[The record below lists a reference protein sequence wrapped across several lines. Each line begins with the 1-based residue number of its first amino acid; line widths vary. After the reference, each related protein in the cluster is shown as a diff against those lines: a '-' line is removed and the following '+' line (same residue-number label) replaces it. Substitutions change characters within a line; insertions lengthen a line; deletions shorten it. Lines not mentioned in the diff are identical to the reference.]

1 MPYGPGHPNSA
12 PTMDRTQKA
21 ALLSAGIGLAVTA
34 LKFYAAWLTGSLA
47 LYSDALESIINV
59 VAAIGAFVALRVAAR
74 PADEDHPYGHHKAEF
89 FSAVIEGAL
98 IIVAA
103 LLILRDSYYGVLAP
117 KPLDAPA
124 LGVAINVGAGIINAA
139 WAMALMRWGQRWRSP
154 ALIADARHIFADVV
168 TSCGVLIG
176 VGAVLVTGYPILDPI
191 VAGLVALNIL
201 WSGFRMVRESVDG
214 LMDRAAPHEMVTQI
228 RTLISEHG
236 EGALEAHDVRT
247 RAAGQATFIDF
258 HLVVPG
264 AMSVEASH
272 AICDRL
278 ENALES
284 TIPGAV
290 VTIHVE
296 PGELAKARGV
306 PVL

>member
-1 MPYGPGHPNSA
+1 
-12 PTMDRTQKA
+12 MDRTQKA
-21 ALLSAGIGLAVTA
+21 ALISAGIGLAVTA

-59 VAAIGAFVALRVAAR
+59 VAAGGAFVALRVAAR

-98 IIVAA
+98 IVVAA
-103 LLILRDSYYGVLAP
+103 LVILRDSYFGLLAP
-117 KPLDAPA
+117 RALDAPTVGLA
-124 LGVAINVGAGIINAA
+124 VNFVATVINAVWA
-139 WAMALMRWGQRWRSP
+139 WALMRWGRRWRSP
-154 ALIADARHIFADVV
+154 ALIADARHVFADVV
-168 TSCGVLIG
+168 TSCGVLVG
-176 VGAVLVTGYPILDPI
+176 VGAVLMTGYPVLDPV
-191 VAGLVALNIL
+191 VAGLVAMNIL

-214 LMDRAAPHEMVTQI
+214 LMDRAAPPEMVCQI
-228 RTLISEHG
+228 RALISQHG

-247 RAAGQATFIDF
+247 RSAGQATFIDF

-264 AMSVEASH
+264 TMSVVESH

-278 ENALES
+278 EFALET

-296 PGELAKARGV
+296 PGEEAKARGL

>member
-1 MPYGPGHPNSA
+1 ME
-12 PTMDRTQKA
+12 RTQKA
-21 ALLSAGIGLAVTA
+21 ALLSAGIGLAVTG
-34 LKFYAAWLTGSLA
+34 LKFWAAWLTGSLA

-59 VAAIGAFVALRVAAR
+59 VAAIGAFVALRVASR

-89 FSAVIEGAL
+89 FSAVIEGVL
-98 IIVAA
+98 IVVAA
-103 LLILRDSYYGVLAP
+103 LLILREAYFGLMAP
-117 KPLDAPA
+117 KALDAPA
-124 LGVAINVGAGIINAA
+124 LGLAINAGAGVVNAA
-139 WAMALMRWGQRWRSP
+139 WAWALLRWGRAWRSP

-168 TSCGVLIG
+168 TSVGVLIG
-176 VGAVLVTGYPILDPI
+176 VGAVLATGYPILDPA
-191 VAGLVALNIL
+191 VAALVALNIL
-201 WSGFRMVRESVDG
+201 WSGWRMVRESVDG
-214 LMDRAAPHEMVTQI
+214 LMDRAAPHEMVSQI
-228 RTLISEHG
+228 RTLISRHG

-247 RAAGQATFIDF
+247 RSAGQATFIDF

-264 AMSVEASH
+264 AMTVEDSH

-278 ENALES
+278 ESALET

-296 PGELAKARGV
+296 PAEEAKARGV

>member
-1 MPYGPGHPNSA
+1 
-12 PTMDRTQKA
+12 MDRTQKA
-21 ALLSAGIGLAVTA
+21 ALLSAGIGLIVTV
-34 LKFYAAWLTGSLA
+34 LKFYAAWLTSSLA

-59 VAAIGAFVALRVAAR
+59 VAAVGAFVALRVAAR
-74 PADEDHPYGHHKAEF
+74 PADAEHPYGHHKAEF

-103 LLILRDSYYGVLAP
+103 ILILREAYFGLLAP

-124 LGVAINVGAGIINAA
+124 LGLAINLGAGGINAA
-139 WAMALMRWGQRWRSP
+139 WAWALMRWGRAWRSP
-154 ALIADARHIFADVV
+154 ALIADARHIVADVV
-168 TSCGVLIG
+168 TSCGVLVG
-176 VGAVLVTGYPILDPI
+176 VA
-191 VAGLVALNIL
+191 ALVALNIL

-214 LMDRAAPHEMVTQI
+214 LMDRAAPADMVCEI
-228 RTLISEHG
+228 RSLISRHG

-247 RAAGQATFIDF
+247 RSAGQATFIDF

-264 AMSVEASH
+264 TMTVEASH

-278 ENALES
+278 ENALET

-296 PGELAKARGV
+296 PGEEAKARGL

>member
-1 MPYGPGHPNSA
+1 
-12 PTMDRTQKA
+12 MDRTQKA
-21 ALLSAGIGLAVTA
+21 ALLSAAIGFAVTA
-34 LKFYAAWLTGSLA
+34 LKFYAAWITGSLA

-98 IIVAA
+98 IVVAA
-103 LLILRDSYYGVLAP
+103 LMILRDAYVGLLAP
-117 KPLDAPA
+117 KPLDAPV
-124 LGVAINVGAGIINAA
+124 LGLTINFFASVINAV
-139 WAMALMRWGQRWRSP
+139 WAFALMRWGKTWRSP
-154 ALIADARHIFADVV
+154 ALIADARHVFADVI
-168 TSCGVLIG
+168 TSCGVLVG
-176 VGAVLVTGYPILDPI
+176 VGAVLATGYPVLDPA
-191 VAGLVALNIL
+191 VAGLVALHIL

-214 LMDRAAPHEMVTQI
+214 LMDRAASPELIGEI
-228 RTLISEHG
+228 RALISRHG

-247 RAAGQATFIDF
+247 RSAGQATFIDF

-264 AMSVEASH
+264 TMTVEDSH

-278 ENALES
+278 ETALES
-284 TIPGAV
+284 TISGAV

-296 PGELAKARGV
+296 PGAEAKAHGL

>member
-1 MPYGPGHPNSA
+1 
-12 PTMDRTQKA
+12 MDRTQKA
-21 ALLSAGIGLAVTA
+21 ALFSAGIGLAVTA
-34 LKFYAAWLTGSLA
+34 LKFYAAAITGSLA

-89 FSAVIEGAL
+89 FSAVIEGGL
-98 IIVAA
+98 IVVAS
-103 LLILRDSYYGVLAP
+103 LLILREAYFGLLAP
-117 KPLDAPA
+117 KPLDAPIVG
-124 LGVAINVGAGIINAA
+124 LAINFGASAINAV
-139 WAMALMRWGQRWRSP
+139 WAFALIRWGKIWRSP
-154 ALIADARHIFADVV
+154 ALIADARHVFADVV
-168 TSCGVLIG
+168 TSCGVLVG
-176 VGAVLVTGYPILDPI
+176 VGAVLATGYPVLDPA
-191 VAGLVALNIL
+191 VAGLVALHIL

-214 LMDRAAPHEMVTQI
+214 LMDRAASPELIAEI
-228 RTLISEHG
+228 RTLISKHG

-247 RAAGQATFIDF
+247 RSAGQATFIDF

-264 AMSVEASH
+264 MMTVEDSH

-278 ENALES
+278 ETALET
-284 TIPGAV
+284 TISGAV

-296 PGELAKARGV
+296 PNAEAKAHGL

>member
-1 MPYGPGHPNSA
+1 MDRDP
-12 PTMDRTQKA
+12 MDRTQKA
-21 ALLSAGIGLAVTA
+21 ALASALIGAVVTA
-34 LKFYAAWLTGSLA
+34 LKFAAYALTGSLA

-59 VAAIGAFVALRVAAR
+59 VAAGFAFAALRVAAR
-74 PADEDHPYGHHKAEF
+74 PADAEHPFGHHKAEF

-103 LLILRDSYYGVLAP
+103 LLILREAIHGILEP
-117 KPLDAPA
+117 KPLDAPLIGLAVNA
-124 LGVAINVGAGIINAA
+124 LATAINLA
-139 WAMALMRWGQRWRSP
+139 WATALLGRGKAWSSP
-154 ALIADARHIFADVV
+154 ALVADARHVMADVV
-168 TSCGVLIG
+168 TSGGVLLG
-176 VGAVLVTGYPILDPI
+176 VTVVMMTGVAVLDPI
-191 VAGLVALNIL
+191 IAGLVALNIL
-201 WSGFRMVRESVDG
+201 WSGWGMVRESVSG
-214 LMDRAAPHEMVTQI
+214 LMDEAAPAEMVAKI
-228 RTLISEHG
+228 RRLISDHG

-247 RAAGQATFIDF
+247 RHAGQATFIDF

-264 AMSVEASH
+264 AMTVEDSH

-278 ENALES
+278 ETALET

-296 PGELAKARGV
+296 PGEEAKARGL

>member
-1 MPYGPGHPNSA
+1 MERS
-12 PTMDRTQKA
+12 QQA

-34 LKFYAAWLTGSLA
+34 LKFYATWLTGSLA

-59 VAAIGAFVALRVAAR
+59 VAAVGAFIALRIAAQ

-89 FSAVIEGAL
+89 FSAVVEGAL
-98 IIVAA
+98 IVVAA
-103 LLILRDSYYGVLAP
+103 VMILHEAYNGFLAP

-124 LGVAINVGAGIINAA
+124 AGLAVNAVAGVINAA
-139 WAMALMRWGQRWRSP
+139 WAWALLRWGREWRSP
-154 ALIADARHIFADVV
+154 ALIADARHVFADVL
-168 TSCGVLIG
+168 TSIGVLGG
-176 VGAVLVTGYPILDPI
+176 VAAVWFSGLPILDPVI
-191 VAGLVALNIL
+191 AGLVALNIL
-201 WSGFRMVRESVDG
+201 WSGYRMVRDSVDG
-214 LMDRAAPHEMVTQI
+214 LMDKAASPEILGKV
-228 RTLISEHG
+228 RTVISEHG

-247 RAAGQATFIDF
+247 RSAGQATFVDF

-264 AMSVEASH
+264 DMTVADSH
-272 AICDRL
+272 VICDRL

-284 TIPGAV
+284 TIPGTV

-296 PGELAKARGV
+296 PGDKAKARGL

>member
-1 MPYGPGHPNSA
+1 MERS
-12 PTMDRTQKA
+12 QQA

-59 VAAIGAFVALRVAAR
+59 VAAAGAFIALRIAAQ

-98 IIVAA
+98 IVIAA
-103 LLILRDSYYGVLAP
+103 LMILREAYNGFLDP

-124 LGVAINVGAGIINAA
+124 AGLAINGLAGVTNAVWA
-139 WAMALMRWGQRWRSP
+139 WALLRWGKEWRSP
-154 ALIADARHIFADVV
+154 ALIADARHIFADVL
-168 TSCGVLIG
+168 TSVGVLCG
-176 VGAVLVTGYPILDPI
+176 VGAVWFTGMPVLDPAI
-191 VAGLVALNIL
+191 AGLVALNIL
-201 WSGFRMVRESVDG
+201 WSGFRMVKESVDG
-214 LMDRAAPHEMVTQI
+214 LMDKAASPEILGQVRA
-228 RTLISEHG
+228 LISQHG

-247 RAAGQATFIDF
+247 RSAGSATFVDF

-264 AMSVEASH
+264 EMTVAESH
-272 AICDRL
+272 CICDRL
-278 ENALES
+278 EDALETS
-284 TIPGAV
+284 IPGTV

-296 PGELAKARGV
+296 PGDKAKARGL

>member
-1 MPYGPGHPNSA
+1 MS
-12 PTMDRTQKA
+12 RTQKA
-21 ALLSAGIGLAVTA
+21 ALASAVVGLVVTG
-34 LKFYAAWLTGSLA
+34 LKFLAYWLTGSLA

-59 VAAIGAFVALRVAAR
+59 VAAVGAFVALRVAAR
-74 PADEDHPYGHHKAEF
+74 PADAEHPYGHHKAEF

-98 IIVAA
+98 IVVAA
-103 LLILRDSYYGVLAP
+103 VLILREAYFGLLAP
-117 KPLDAPA
+117 KHLDAPA
-124 LGVAINVGAGIINAA
+124 LGVAINLGAGAINAVWA
-139 WAMALMRWGQRWRSP
+139 WALMRWGRAWRSP
-154 ALIADARHIFADVV
+154 ALVADARHVFADVI
-168 TSCGVLIG
+168 TSCGVLVG
-176 VGAVLVTGYPILDPI
+176 VVAVWLTGYPVLDPA

-214 LMDRAAPHEMVTQI
+214 LMDRAASPDMVCEI
-228 RTLISEHG
+228 RALISRHG

-247 RAAGQATFIDF
+247 RSAGQATFIDF

-264 AMSVEASH
+264 SMTVEASH

-278 ENALES
+278 ESALET

-296 PGELAKARGV
+296 PGEEAKARGL

>member
-1 MPYGPGHPNSA
+1 
-12 PTMDRTQKA
+12 MDRTQKA
-21 ALLSAGIGLAVTA
+21 ALFSAAIGLAVTVM
-34 LKFYAAWLTGSLA
+34 KFYAAWLTGSLA

-59 VAAIGAFVALRVAAR
+59 VAAIGAFMALRVAAR
-74 PADEDHPYGHHKAEF
+74 PADEEHPYGHHKAEF

-98 IIVAA
+98 IVVAA
-103 LLILRDSYYGVLAP
+103 LLILRESYFGLLAP
-117 KPLDAPA
+117 KGLDAPA
-124 LGVAINVGAGIINAA
+124 LGLAINLAAGAINAA
-139 WAMALMRWGQRWRSP
+139 WAWALMRWGRKWRSP
-154 ALIADARHIFADVV
+154 ALIADARHVFADVV
-168 TSCGVLIG
+168 TSCGVLVG
-176 VGAVLVTGYPILDPI
+176 VGAVLLTGYPILDPV

-214 LMDRAAPHEMVTQI
+214 LMDRAAPAEMVGQI
-228 RTLISEHG
+228 RTLISRHG

-247 RAAGQATFIDF
+247 RSAGQATFIDF

-264 AMSVEASH
+264 TMTVQESH
-272 AICDRL
+272 GICDRL
-278 ENALES
+278 ESALET

-296 PGELAKARGV
+296 PGEEAKGRGV

>member
-1 MPYGPGHPNSA
+1 MERS
-12 PTMDRTQKA
+12 QQA
-21 ALLSAGIGLAVTA
+21 ALLSAGIGVAVTA

-59 VAAIGAFVALRVAAR
+59 VAAVGAFIALRIAAR
-74 PADEDHPYGHHKAEF
+74 PADDEHPYGHHKAEF

-98 IIVAA
+98 IVVAA
-103 LLILRDSYYGVLAP
+103 LLILREAYGGLLAP
-117 KPLDAPA
+117 KALDAPA
-124 LGVAINVGAGIINAA
+124 LGLAVNAVAGVINAA
-139 WAMALMRWGQRWRSP
+139 WAWALMRWGREWRSP
-154 ALIADARHIFADVV
+154 ALIADARHIFADVL
-168 TSCGVLIG
+168 TSLGVLGG
-176 VGAVLVTGYPILDPI
+176 VAAVWYTGIPILDPAI
-191 VAGLVALNIL
+191 AALVALNIL

-214 LMDRAAPHEMVTQI
+214 LMDRAASPEILNQV
-228 RTLISEHG
+228 RGVISQHG

-247 RAAGQATFIDF
+247 RSAGQATFVDF

-264 AMSVEASH
+264 DMTVAESH

-278 ENALES
+278 EGALET
-284 TIPGAV
+284 TIPGTV

-296 PGELAKARGV
+296 PGDEAKARGL

>member
-1 MPYGPGHPNSA
+1 
-12 PTMDRTQKA
+12 MDRTQKA
-21 ALLSAGIGLAVTA
+21 ALISAGIGLAVTA

-59 VAAIGAFVALRVAAR
+59 VAAGGAFVALRVAAR

-98 IIVAA
+98 IVVAA
-103 LLILRDSYYGVLAP
+103 LVILRDSYFGLLAP
-117 KPLDAPA
+117 RALDAPTVGLA
-124 LGVAINVGAGIINAA
+124 VNFVATVINAVWA
-139 WAMALMRWGQRWRSP
+139 WALMRWGRRWRSP
-154 ALIADARHIFADVV
+154 ALIADARHVFADVV
-168 TSCGVLIG
+168 TSCGVLVG
-176 VGAVLVTGYPILDPI
+176 VGAVLMTGYPVLDPV
-191 VAGLVALNIL
+191 VAGLVAMNIL
-201 WSGFRMVRESVDG
+201 WSGFRMVRESGDG
-214 LMDRAAPHEMVTQI
+214 LMDRAAPPEMVCQI
-228 RTLISEHG
+228 RALISQHG

-247 RAAGQATFIDF
+247 RSAGQATFIDF

-264 AMSVEASH
+264 TMSVVESH

-278 ENALES
+278 EFALET

-296 PGELAKARGV
+296 PGEEAKARGL

>member
-1 MPYGPGHPNSA
+1 MERS
-12 PTMDRTQKA
+12 QQA
-21 ALLSAGIGLAVTA
+21 ALLSAGIGVAVTA

-59 VAAIGAFVALRVAAR
+59 VAAAGAFIALRIAAQ

-103 LLILRDSYYGVLAP
+103 LLILREAYNGFLAP

-124 LGVAINVGAGIINAA
+124 AGLAINAVAGVINAA
-139 WAMALMRWGQRWRSP
+139 WAWALLRWGREWRSP
-154 ALIADARHIFADVV
+154 ALIADARHIFADVL
-168 TSCGVLIG
+168 TSIGVLSG
-176 VGAVLVTGYPILDPI
+176 VAAVWFTGMPVLDPAI
-191 VAGLVALNIL
+191 AGLVALNIL
-201 WSGFRMVRESVDG
+201 WSGYRMVRESVDG
-214 LMDRAAPHEMVTQI
+214 LMDKAASPEVVGQVRA
-228 RTLISEHG
+228 LISQHG

-247 RAAGQATFIDF
+247 RSAGSATFVDF

-264 AMSVEASH
+264 EMTVAESH
-272 AICDRL
+272 CICDRL
-278 ENALES
+278 EDALAT
-284 TIPGAV
+284 TIPGTV

-296 PGELAKARGV
+296 PGDKAKARGV

>member
-1 MPYGPGHPNSA
+1 
-12 PTMDRTQKA
+12 MDRTQKA
-21 ALLSAGIGLAVTA
+21 ALFSAGIGLVVTG
-34 LKFYAAWLTGSLA
+34 LKFYAAWLTSSLA

-74 PADEDHPYGHHKAEF
+74 PADAEHPYGHHKAEF

-98 IIVAA
+98 IVVAA
-103 LLILRDSYYGVLAP
+103 VLILREAYFGLLAP
-117 KPLDAPA
+117 KPLDTPA
-124 LGVAINVGAGIINAA
+124 VGLAINLGAGVTNAA
-139 WAMALMRWGQRWRSP
+139 WAWALMRWGRAWRSP
-154 ALIADARHIFADVV
+154 ALIADARHVFADVV
-168 TSCGVLIG
+168 TSCGVLLG
-176 VGAVLVTGYPILDPI
+176 VAAVWVTGYPALDPA

-214 LMDRAAPHEMVTQI
+214 LMDRAASPDVVCQI
-228 RTLISEHG
+228 RSLISQHG

-247 RAAGQATFIDF
+247 RSAGQATFIDF

-264 AMSVEASH
+264 SMTVEASH

-278 ENALES
+278 ESALET

-296 PGELAKARGV
+296 PGEEAKARGL